1 MLDLA
6 PSHSRYTL
14 RPVVEGDFDFLW
26 DLKVATLKPYIE
38 KLYGWDEL
46 HARDILRNM
55 MRGAHLVLLQG
66 EPAGVL
72 KVEVVGGFVYLA
84 EIGLMPQHQNKGL
97 GTCIIQDV
105 LAMADR
111 RGMPTELQVFAINP
125 AAKLYERLGFAVT
138 HKKMYRPACAKTDE
152 MKALDQ

>member
-6 PSHSRYTL
+6 PSHGRYTL

-38 KLYGWDEL
+38 QIYEWDEL
-46 HARDILRNM
+46 QARDILRNV
-55 MRGAHLVLLQG
+55 MRGAHIVLLQG
-66 EPAGVL
+66 KPAGML

-84 EIGLMPQHQNKGL
+84 EIGLMPEHQKKGL
-97 GTCIIQDV
+97 GTQIIRDV

-125 AAKLYERLGFAVT
+125 AAKLYERLGFTQT
-138 HKKMYRPACAKTDE
+138 HKKMYRPVPESRA
-152 MKALDQ
+152 